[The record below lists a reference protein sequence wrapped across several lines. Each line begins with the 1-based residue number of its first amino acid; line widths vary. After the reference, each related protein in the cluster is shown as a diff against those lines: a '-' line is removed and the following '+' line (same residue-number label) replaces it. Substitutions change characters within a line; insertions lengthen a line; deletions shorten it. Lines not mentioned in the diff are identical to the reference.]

1 MDHSALRNTSK
12 GPRIYRSADTSN
24 KGVPHI
30 AGTMKIVVG
39 AESKDQRTWE
49 LPRALLSRHSDM
61 FKSIFT
67 ADSTVSEVQLPTISP
82 DAFANFSSYMHS
94 SIYSTNTKVA
104 GYRSIRAHADA
115 CLLAAKLEADKYWE
129 AAMRQLY
136 SLLLPLARSRR
147 SDAKQSF
154 IRAGD
159 IEYICVNAT
168 AEKLQGSVTIN
179 SGPFANN
186 KPFNSEIRPTVTN
199 SLPNVPPLPPRKGHH
214 SHDVGAM
221 EGLRTLFFDALAS
234 HWTQYDVIYIGAQDS
249 PRGGGFNKNDVPGD
263 TTTWRQVCDT
273 YPDFRAHIG
282 KTTGHANAW
291 RTALLRHIDVY
302 LDPADPQLLGEQG
315 RRNDGVTIKIEDV
328 DGIKEEIEDDVTIKK
343 EEVDDDDEL
352 EMEKA
357 IRRPKLTLKLTGL
370 RQSNSRERTENPEEA
385 ALSSVKQESEDKI
398 LENGEIN
405 ESEGSTLVDGETGG
419 REEAPEDRT
428 NQDEEMAEGM
438 NGEIEEEPTSAGY

>member
-1 MDHSALRNTSK
+1 MKTNRYYQSTFMDHPALRKTSK

-49 LPRALLSRHSDM
+49 LPKALLSRHSDM

-67 ADSTVSEVQLPTISP
+67 ADTVSEVQLPTISP

-104 GYRSIRAHADA
+104 GYRSIRAHANA

-168 AEKLQGSVTIN
+168 AEKLKRSIIID
-179 SGPFANN
+179 SSPFANDN
-186 KPFNSEIRPTVTN
+186 PFNSEIRPTVKD
-199 SLPNVPPLPPRKGHH
+199 SLPDAPPLPPRKGYH

-273 YPDFRAHIG
+273 YPDFHAHIG

-302 LDPADPQLLGEQG
+302 LDPADPQLLGQQG

-328 DGIKEEIEDDVTIKK
+328 DEIKE

-357 IRRPKLTLKLTGL
+357 TRRPKLTLKLTGL
-370 RQSNSRERTENPEEA
+370 RRSNSRERTENSEEV
-385 ALSSVKQESEDKI
+385 ALSGVKRESEDEI
-398 LENGEIN
+398 LEDGEIN
-405 ESEGSTLVDGETGG
+405 ESEGSTLVDGETEG
-419 REEAPEDRT
+419 REEAPEDRM

-438 NGEIEEEPTSAGY
+438 DDEIEEEPTSAGY